1 MKSLAKWMRQFIRF
15 RLGMVGRKPF
25 ESIQSYNPT
34 EVNCK
39 NGENFKRHVAL
50 DVACRFGID

>member
-1 MKSLAKWMRQFIRF
+1 
-15 RLGMVGRKPF
+15 MVGRKPF

-39 NGENFKRHVAL
+39 NGGNFKQHVAL